1 MIAKTVY
8 YSGMVQGVGFRAT
21 VASIAR
27 DYPVTGWVKNLSDGR
42 VQVLVE
48 GSQQAVEAFLGAV
61 RAHWQGHIDQ
71 EQIEDRAASGEYIR
85 LGIVY

>member
-21 VASIAR
+21 VAGIAR
-27 DYPVTGWVKNLSDGR
+27 DHPVTGWVKNLADGR

-48 GSQQAVEAFLGAV
+48 GSPQGVDAFLAAV
-61 RAHWQGHIDQ
+61 REHWQEHIDQ
-71 EQIEDRAASGEYIR
+71 EQVEDRTASGEYVR
-85 LGIVY
+85 FGIVY